1 MRISLEDHC
10 KQHGNQALLRQWDTE
25 KNLPLTPG
33 QVTFGSGKKFGGSA
47 NENTPGMPLS
57 AAGSMEAAALSA
69 PEGRLFQALPI
80 WKRCVRTWL
89 LSGIPPGTG
98 TSPPAM

>member
-33 QVTFGSGKKFGGSA
+33 QVTFGSGKKIWWLCERKHSWDAAVSSRVKGSGC
-47 NENTPGMPLS
+47 P
-57 AAGSMEAAALSA
+57 
-69 PEGRLFQALPI
+69 F
-80 WKRCVRTWL
+80 
-89 LSGIPPGTG
+89 
-98 TSPPAM
+98 